1 MNKPD
6 IHLSTH
12 TRHILTERLPANY
25 PSSFRYAASGNL
37 GSSTYLRHCDLI
49 GRVHEMRR
57 VVIDVG
63 HAHNKRNV
71 ALLIRLANGAGNL
84 WGRRTGRSVR
94 LGGLEK

>member
-1 MNKPD
+1 MYKPER
-6 IHLSTH
+6 HPSEYPY
-12 TRHILTERLPANY
+12 TRHILTERERET
-25 PSSFRYAASGNL
+25 SSQLSQLVSGNL

-71 ALLIRLANGAGNL
+71 ALLIRLAYGAGNL
-84 WGRRTGRSVR
+84 
-94 LGGLEK
+94 